1 VFLGQQIIEDPYT
14 GIAEKIKSDLAATL
28 QRKGVAVSRIKVN
41 MKPDIMN
48 LEVCITGRRHPRY
61 VKSR

>member
-1 VFLGQQIIEDPYT
+1 MFLGQRIIEDPYT
-14 GIAEKIKSDLAATL
+14 GIAEKIKGDLAVTL

-48 LEVCITGRRHPRY
+48 LEVYIIGSKYPKY
-61 VKSR
+61 IKSR